1 MERVWRYA
9 TSADLTEATAERLM
23 RRLIE
28 LQAAQEGPVRLC
40 LTGGRIAN
48 RIYEAFI
55 DLVDDAPL
63 DQSRM
68 EIWWGD
74 ERFVPTEDPDRHA
87 GYTLAILARKLPM
100 IPSLTHPMLAA
111 DGIADNDAS
120 AAAYAKELG
129 DTRFDITLLGMG
141 VDGHVASIFPNHPS
155 FGDQAHPVIGVNDA
169 PLGPPSRIS
178 MTVDTLNRSHEVWY
192 LVAGEGKATAV
203 AESVAGDPNI
213 PAGVVRGTDATLWLL
228 DRSAAG
234 LLPYHSCSF

>member
-1 MERVWRYA
+1 MEQVWRYA
-9 TSADLTEATAERLM
+9 TSADLTDASAERLM
-23 RRLIE
+23 RRLVE

-48 RIYEAFI
+48 RIYEAFTE
-55 DLVDDAPL
+55 LVDDSEL
-63 DQSRM
+63 DQSRI

-74 ERFVPTEDPDRHA
+74 ERFVATDDPDRHA

-100 IPSLTHPMLAA
+100 TPSLTHPMPAA

-129 DTRFDITLLGMG
+129 DTVFDITLLGMG
-141 VDGHVASIFPNHPS
+141 VDGHVASIFPGHAS
-155 FGDQAHPVIGVNDA
+155 FEEHAHTVIGVNDA

-178 MTVDTLNRSHEVWY
+178 MTVDTLNRSRDVWY
-192 LVAGEGKATAV
+192 LVAGEDKAEAV
-203 AESVAGDPNI
+203 AASVAGDAGI
-213 PAGVVRGTDATLWLL
+213 PAGVVRGTDETLWLL

-234 LLPYHSCSF
+234 LLPYHFCSF

>member
-9 TSADLTEATAERLM
+9 TGTDLTEATAERLM
-23 RRLIE
+23 RRLVE
-28 LQAAQEGPVRLC
+28 LQSRHDGPVRLC

-55 DLVDDAPL
+55 GLVDDAPL

-100 IPSLTHPMLAA
+100 IPSLTHPMPAA

-141 VDGHVASIFPNHPS
+141 VDGHVASIFPDHPS
-155 FGDQAHPVIGVNDA
+155 FGEHAHSVIGVNDA

-192 LVAGEGKATAV
+192 LVAGEDKAEAV
-203 AESVAGDPNI
+203 AESVAGDPRI

-228 DRSAAG
+228 DRSAAS